1 MVKPLVVYKA
11 SAGSGKTFTLA
22 TEYIKLL
29 VQNPQSYRTIL
40 AVTFTNKATEEM
52 KMRIISQ
59 LYGISRQLPD
69 SNNYLANIVSKTG
82 LSEAQVCKRAGEA
95 LHLLLHNY
103 NYFRVETID
112 TFFQS
117 VLRNLARELDL
128 TANLRIGLNDIQVEE
143 QAVDR
148 LIDNLTHTD
157 VMLQWILKYIMENIS
172 DNQSW
177 NIIGKVKQFGR
188 TIFRDYYKEQSET
201 LQTKMHDEHFF
212 EAYTKQMRAI
222 RQDALE
228 RMKEIGNEFFDA
240 LSAEGL
246 AIEDLSNGRTG
257 VAGFFLKLQ
266 AGVFDE
272 GIVGKRVADCADDVS
287 KWCTKTHP
295 RRDAIMM
302 SADTVLQPMLRRA
315 IEERPRQWRLYK
327 SADLTLRHLNQLRL
341 LGSIEQKVRQ
351 LNDESN
357 RFLLSDTQQLLHS
370 LIQDSDSPFIFEKI
384 GARLEHVM
392 IDEFQDTSTVQWQ
405 NFKVLLEECM
415 SHVDTEN
422 LIVGDVKQSIYRWR
436 SGDWRLLNAID
447 REFSYSQQQ
456 LEIRNLTTNYRS
468 TRGVIEF
475 NNAFFVEAA
484 RQEYEAQCEEYP
496 DGAEQLRHAYADVEQ
511 QVPDDKPSQGLVSIR
526 LLHRNDYQ
534 QQVLVELTDTVR
546 MLMDKGV
553 TPRQIAI
560 LVRSN
565 RMIPAIADYFALQL
579 PEVRIVSDEAF
590 RLDSSAACTL
600 IVQALHLL
608 THPDDMLAQATIVK
622 LYHRAVLHEQ
632 LTDDQ
637 LFQQNTPLSTLLP
650 ETFSLHTEELLQ
662 MSLYELAERLFTI
675 FQLQTLTDESGYVCA
690 FFDQLSQFCQDNTTD
705 IDSFIREWDETIGAK
720 TIQSTETDGIR
731 ILTIHKS
738 KGLEFD
744 NVIIPYADWRL
755 EMPDFLW
762 CQPQEEPFSA
772 LPLVPVD
779 YSEKQMR
786 GTVYEHDYLDEHL
799 QNTVDN
805 LNLLYVAFTRA
816 SHNLFVIGRRAAKNT
831 RALLI
836 ETVLP
841 ALHLDGVQLDGVDN
855 EETAISFQYGTLSHC
870 NATLRPK
877 VGERP
882 SNIEHHTSEIACH
895 TQTFR
900 SENVF
905 LQPVHPI
912 QVSIETFTSP
922 TEFRQSNRSR
932 DFVEGEDETNEL
944 SYIKMGSVL
953 HEVFSRIRTTADIS
967 QALSQ
972 LQSEGILYDDE
983 LSRDKITSLLRKRLE
998 SERIASWFSPR
1009 WQLFNE
1015 CSILRLDNDGNLVE
1029 RRPDRVM
1036 TDGSETHVVDFKFG
1050 KPHPEY
1056 IAQIQEYMQLLSEMG
1071 MPQVHGWLWYVY
1083 TNKIEE
1089 VKL

>member
-29 VQNPQSYRTIL
+29 VLNPQSYRTIL

-69 SNNYLANIVSKTG
+69 SKNYLATIIKKTG
-82 LSEAQVCKRAGEA
+82 LSEEQVCERAGKA
-95 LHLLLHNY
+95 LYLLLHNY

-117 VLRNLARELDL
+117 VLCNLARELDL

-157 VMLQWILKYIMENIS
+157 VMLQWILKYIMESIS

-188 TIFRDYYKEQSET
+188 TIFRDYYKEQSKALED
-201 LQTKMHDEHFF
+201 KMHDEHFF
-212 EAYTKQMRAI
+212 EAYTKQMRSI

-228 RMKEIGNEFFDA
+228 RMKQIGDEFFYA
-240 LSAEGL
+240 LATEGL
-246 AIEDLSNGRTG
+246 TIDDLANGRSG

-272 GIVGKRVADCADDVS
+272 SIVGKRVADCAEDTS
-287 KWCTKTHP
+287 KWCTKTHS
-295 RRDAIMM
+295 RREAIIM
-302 SADTVLQPMLRRA
+302 SADAVLQPLLRRA
-315 IEERPRQWRLYK
+315 IEERPRLWRLYK

-436 SGDWRLLNAID
+436 SGDWRLLNAIE
-447 REFSYSQQQ
+447 REFPYSEQQ
-456 LEIRNLTTNYRS
+456 LEICNLKTNYRS
-468 TRGVIEF
+468 ERGIIEF
-475 NNAFFVEAA
+475 NNAFFTEAA
-484 RQEYEAQCEEYP
+484 RQEYEGQHEEYP
-496 DGAEQLRHAYADVEQ
+496 DGAEQLKHAYADVEQ
-511 QVPDDKPSQGLVSIR
+511 QVPDDKPSRGMVSIS
-526 LLHRNDYQ
+526 LLTRDDYQ
-534 QQVLVELTDTVR
+534 QQVLVQLADTVR
-546 MLMDKGV
+546 MLTDKGV

-565 RMIPAIADYFALQL
+565 RMIPAIADYFAMQL
-579 PEVRIVSDEAF
+579 PDVRIVSDEAF
-590 RLDSSAACTL
+590 RLDASAACTL

-608 THPDDMLAQATIVK
+608 THPDDILAQATIVK
-622 LYHRAVLHEQ
+622 LYHRAVLHEEMS
-632 LTDDQ
+632 DDQ
-637 LFQQNTPLSTLLP
+637 LFRQETPLSTLLP
-650 ETFSLHTEELLQ
+650 EAFSLHTEELLQ
-662 MSLYELAERLFTI
+662 MSLYELTERLFTI
-675 FQLQTLTDESGYVCA
+675 FQLHTLTDESGYICA
-690 FFDQLSQFCQDNTTD
+690 FFDQLSQFCQDSTTD

-744 NVIIPYADWRL
+744 NVILPYADWRM
-755 EMPDFLW
+755 EIPDVLW
-762 CQPQEEPFSA
+762 CQPHEDPFGA

-816 SHNLFVIGRRAAKNT
+816 SHNLFVIGRRATKNT
-831 RALLI
+831 RAQLI

-841 ALHLDGVQLDGVDN
+841 ALQLDGARLEGVDN
-855 EETAISFQYGTLSHC
+855 EQAAIHFQYGTLSQH
-870 NATLRPK
+870 TSDSK
-877 VGERP
+877 
-882 SNIEHHTSEIACH
+882 HHTSD
-895 TQTFR
+895 
-900 SENVF
+900 NVF
-905 LQPVHPI
+905 LQPVRPL

-932 DFVEGEDETNEL
+932 DFIEGDDETAEL

-972 LQSEGILYDDE
+972 LQSEGILYDNE
-983 LSRDKITSLLRKRLE
+983 LSREKITSLLRKRLE
-998 SERIASWFSPR
+998 SERIANWFSSR

-1015 CSILRLDNDGNLVE
+1015 CSILRLDDDGNLVE

-1036 TDGSETHVVDFKFG
+1036 TDGQETHVVDFKFG
-1050 KPHPEY
+1050 KPNSDY
-1056 IAQIQEYMQLLSEMG
+1056 ITQVQEYMQLLSEMG

-1083 TNKIEE
+1083 SNRIEE
-1089 VKL
+1089 VKRS

>member
-1 MVKPLVVYKA
+1 MVKPLIVYKA

-29 VQNPQSYRTIL
+29 VLNPQSYRTIL

-52 KMRIISQ
+52 KMRIVSQ
-59 LYGISRQLPD
+59 LYGISHHLPD
-69 SNNYLANIVSKTG
+69 SANYLKQIISKTG
-82 LSEAQVCKRAGEA
+82 LPELQVCKRSGEA

-103 NYFRVETID
+103 NNFRVETID

-157 VMLQWILKYIMENIS
+157 VMLQWILKYIMENIN

-177 NIIGKVKQFGR
+177 NIIGKVKRFGR
-188 TIFRDYYKEQSET
+188 TIFRDYYKEKSDT
-201 LQTKMHDEHFF
+201 LQAKMRDENFF
-212 EAYTKQMRAI
+212 ENYTKQMRTI
-222 RQDALE
+222 RQDSLE
-228 RMKEIGNEFFDA
+228 RMKDIGNKFFDM
-240 LSAEGL
+240 LSEEGL
-246 AIEDLSNGRTG
+246 NIDDLANGRSG

-272 GIVGKRVADCADDVS
+272 SIVGKRVADCVDDTS

-295 RRDAIMM
+295 RREAIMM
-302 SADTVLQPMLRRA
+302 IADSVLQPMLRHA

-351 LNDESN
+351 LNEENN

-384 GARLEHVM
+384 GTRLEHIM

-405 NFKVLLEECM
+405 NFKILLEECM

-447 REFSYSQQQ
+447 HEFPNSQQQ

-468 TRGVIEF
+468 SHGVITF
-475 NNAFFVEAA
+475 NNAFFTEAA
-484 RQEYEAQCEEYP
+484 RQEYESQRDEYP
-496 DGAEQLRHAYADVEQ
+496 YGADQLRHAYADVEQ
-511 QVPDDKPSQGLVSIR
+511 QVPEGKSSQGMVTIS
-526 LLHRNDYQ
+526 LLPRDNYQ
-534 QQVLVELTDTVR
+534 QKVLVELTETVR
-546 MLMDKGV
+546 MLINKGV
-553 TPRQIAI
+553 SPREIAI

-565 RMIPAIADYFALQL
+565 RMIPAIADYFTQQL
-579 PEVRIVSDEAF
+579 PEVRILSDEAF
-590 RLDSSAACTL
+590 RLDASAACTL

-622 LYHRAVLHEQ
+622 LYHRTILRQ
-632 LTDDQ
+632 QTTDDQ
-637 LFQQNTPLSTLLP
+637 LFHREIPLITLLP
-650 ETFSLHTEELLQ
+650 KEFSEHQKELLKLP
-662 MSLYELAERLFTI
+662 LYELAERLFTI
-675 FQLQTLTDESGYVCA
+675 FGLQTLNDESGYVCA
-690 FFDQLSQFCQDNTTD
+690 FFDQLTQYCQEETTD
-705 IDSFIREWDETIGAK
+705 IDSFLHEWDETIGAK

-744 NVIIPYADWRL
+744 NVILPYADWRM
-755 EMPDFLW
+755 EMPDVLW
-762 CQPQEEPFSA
+762 CQPQDEPFSA
-772 LPLVPVD
+772 LPLAPVD

-786 GTVYEHDYLDEHL
+786 GTIYEHDYLDEHL
-799 QNTVDN
+799 QNSVDN

-816 SHNLFVIGRRAAKNT
+816 SQNLFVIGRRAAKNT
-831 RALLI
+831 RAMLI
-836 ETVLP
+836 ESVLP
-841 ALHLDGVQLDGVDN
+841 ELKLEGAEFDGVND
-855 EETAISFQYGTLSHC
+855 ETSPIRFKYGTLSMA
-870 NATLRPK
+870 NSQKGTDKSL
-877 VGERP
+877 
-882 SNIEHHTSEIACH
+882 
-895 TQTFR
+895 
-900 SENVF
+900 NVF
-905 LQPVHPI
+905 LQPVRPI
-912 QVSIETFTSP
+912 QANIETFMAP
-922 TEFRQSNRSR
+922 VEFRQSNRSR
-932 DFVEGEDETNEL
+932 DFVDGDDEHSEM
-944 SYIKMGSVL
+944 SYIKLGCVL
-953 HEVFSRIRTTADIS
+953 HEVFSRIRTTADIN
-967 QALSQ
+967 QELSR
-972 LQSEGILYDDE
+972 LQSEGILYNDE
-983 LSRDKITSLLRKRLE
+983 LSREKIIGFLRKRLE
-998 SERIASWFSPR
+998 SPHIAKWFSPR
-1009 WQLFNE
+1009 WQLYNE
-1015 CSILRLDNDGNLVE
+1015 CSIMRIDDEGHLVE

-1036 TDGSETHVVDFKFG
+1036 TDGGETHVVDFKFG
-1050 KPHPEY
+1050 RPHPDY
-1056 IAQIQEYMQLLSEMG
+1056 LQQVQEYMQLLIKMG
-1071 MPQVHGWLWYVY
+1071 MPQVRGWLWYVY
-1083 TNKIEE
+1083 SNKIVE

>member
-52 KMRIISQ
+52 KMRIVSQ
-59 LYGISRQLPD
+59 LYGISHRLPD
-69 SNNYLANIVSKTG
+69 SANYMKQIVSKTG
-82 LSEAQVCKRAGEA
+82 LSEAQVCQRADEA

-128 TANLRIGLNDIQVEE
+128 TANLRIGLNDMQVEE

-172 DNQSW
+172 DSQSW
-177 NIIGKVKQFGR
+177 NIIGKVKQFGL
-188 TIFRDYYKEQSET
+188 TIFRDYYKEQSDT
-201 LQTKMHDEHFF
+201 LKAKMSDEHFF
-212 EAYTKQMRAI
+212 AAYSKQMRDI
-222 RQDALE
+222 RQEAAE
-228 RMKEIGNEFFDA
+228 RMKAIGNEFFDV

-246 AIEDLSNGRTG
+246 AIEDLANGRNG

-266 AGVFDE
+266 AGIFDE
-272 GIVGKRVADCADDVS
+272 SIIGKRVADCADDAS
-287 KWCTKTHP
+287 KWSSKTHQ
-295 RRDAIMM
+295 RREAIIMA
-302 SADTVLQPMLRRA
+302 ADSVFQPLLRRA
-315 IEERPRQWRLYK
+315 IEERTRQWLLYK

-351 LNDESN
+351 LNEESN

-384 GARLEHVM
+384 GTHLEHVM

-422 LIVGDVKQSIYRWR
+422 LIVGDVKQSI
-436 SGDWRLLNAID
+436 SAHQ
-447 REFSYSQQQ
+447 EC
-456 LEIRNLTTNYRS
+456 
-468 TRGVIEF
+468 
-475 NNAFFVEAA
+475 EAH
-484 RQEYEAQCEEYP
+484 RKDYP
-496 DGAEQLRHAYADVEQ
+496 DGAKQLEHAYKDVEQ
-511 QVPDDKPSQGLVSIR
+511 QVPDNKPLQGMVSIT
-526 LLHRNDYQ
+526 LLPRDDYRQ
-534 QQVLVELTDTVR
+534 QMLKELTDTVR
-546 MLMDKGV
+546 MLMDKGA
-553 TPRQIAI
+553 TTRQIAI
-560 LVRSN
+560 LVRNN
-565 RMIPAIADYFALQL
+565 RYIPVIADYFAQQL
-579 PEVRIVSDEAF
+579 PEVHIVSDEAF
-590 RLDSSAACTL
+590 RLDASAACTL

-608 THPDDMLAQATIVK
+608 THPDDILAQATIVK
-622 LYHRAVLHEQ
+622 LYYRAVLRREI
-632 LTDDQ
+632 TDDQ
-637 LFQQNTPLSTLLP
+637 LFCQDTLPGTLLP
-650 ETFSLHTEELLQ
+650 EAFYEHTDELLQ
-662 MSLYELAERLFTI
+662 MSLYELAEYLFTI

-690 FFDQLSQFCQDNTTD
+690 FFDQLAQFCQDETPD
-705 IDSFIREWDETIGAK
+705 IDSFIREWNETIGAK

-731 ILTIHKS
+731 ILSIHKS

-744 NVIIPYADWRL
+744 NVILAYADWRL
-755 EMPDFLW
+755 EMPQVLW
-762 CQPQEEPFSA
+762 CQPREEPFSS
-772 LPLVPVD
+772 LPLAPID
-779 YSEKQMR
+779 YNEKQMR
-786 GTVYEHDYLDEHL
+786 GTIYEHDYLDEHL

-816 SHNLFVIGRRAAKNT
+816 SHNLFVIGRRAAKGT

-841 ALHLDGVQLDGVDN
+841 ELKLNGTQLDVPDN
-855 EETAISFQYGTLSHC
+855 EETAIHFQYGTLSVQSS
-870 NATLRPK
+870 ASK
-877 VGERP
+877 
-882 SNIEHHTSEIACH
+882 IEHPTTS
-895 TQTFR
+895 
-900 SENVF
+900 NVF
-905 LQPVHPI
+905 LQPIHPI
-912 QVSIETFTSP
+912 QVSVETFTAP
-922 TEFRQSNRSR
+922 VEFRQSNRSR
-932 DFVEGEDETNEL
+932 DFVEGDDEDGEL
-944 SYIKMGSVL
+944 SYIKTGCVL
-953 HEVFSRIRTTADIS
+953 HEVFSRIRTTDDIDK
-967 QALSQ
+967 ALSQ
-972 LQSEGILYDDE
+972 LQNEGILYDNE
-983 LSRDKITSLLRKRLE
+983 LSREKITNLLRKRLE
-998 SERIASWFSPR
+998 SERIASWFSSR

-1015 CSILRLDNDGNLVE
+1015 CSILFMDNDGHLVE

-1036 TDGSETHVVDFKFG
+1036 TDGQETHVVDFKFG
-1050 KPHPEY
+1050 KTNSKY
-1056 IAQIQEYMQLLSEMG
+1056 ILQVQEYMKMLITMG

-1083 TNKIEE
+1083 SNKIEE

>member
-29 VQNPQSYRTIL
+29 VQNPQNYRTIL

-59 LYGISRQLPD
+59 LYGISRHLPD
-69 SNNYLANIVSKTG
+69 SDNYLETIVSKTG
-82 LSEAQVCKRAGEA
+82 LSEAQVCQRAGEA
-95 LHLLLHNY
+95 LNLLLHNY
-103 NYFRVETID
+103 HDFRVETID

-128 TANLRIGLNDIQVEE
+128 TANLRIGLNDTQVEE

-148 LIDNLTHTD
+148 LIDNLTHSD
-157 VMLQWILKYIMENIS
+157 VILQWILKYIMESIS

-177 NIIGKVKQFGR
+177 NIIGKVKKFGR
-188 TIFRDYYKEQSET
+188 TIFRDYYKEQSDT
-201 LQTKMHDEHFF
+201 LQAKMNDEHFF

-228 RMKEIGNEFFDA
+228 RMKEIGNEFFEV
-240 LSAEGL
+240 LSTEGFS
-246 AIEDLSNGRTG
+246 IEDLSNGRSG
-257 VAGFFLKLQ
+257 VAGFFIKLQ

-272 GIVGKRVADCADDVS
+272 SIIGKRVADCLDDAS
-287 KWCTKTHP
+287 KWCTKVNP

-302 SADTVLQPMLRRA
+302 LADTVLQPLLRRA

-351 LNDESN
+351 LNEESN

-392 IDEFQDTSTVQWQ
+392 IDEFQDTSTVQWE

-415 SHVDTEN
+415 SHADTEN

-447 REFSYSQQQ
+447 REFPHSQQQ
-456 LEIRNLTTNYRS
+456 LEIRNLKTNYRS

-475 NNAFFVEAA
+475 NNAFFTGAA
-484 RQEYEAQCEEYP
+484 RQEYEAQREDYP
-496 DGAEQLRHAYADVEQ
+496 DGAEQLQHAYADVEQ
-511 QVPDDKPSQGLVSIR
+511 LVPDNKPSQGMVSIS
-526 LLHRNDYQ
+526 LLPGEDYQ
-534 QQVLVELTDTVR
+534 QQVLVELTDTVQ
-546 MLMDKGV
+546 MLIDKGV
-553 TPRQIAI
+553 ALRQIAI

-590 RLDSSAACTL
+590 RLDASAACSL

-637 LFQQNTPLSTLLP
+637 LFRHDIPLSTLLP
-650 ETFSLHTEELLQ
+650 EAFSGHTDELLQ
-662 MSLYELAERLFTI
+662 MSLYELAERLFAI
-675 FQLQTLTDESGYVCA
+675 FRLQTLTDESGYVCA

-720 TIQSTETDGIR
+720 TIQSTETNGIR

-755 EMPDFLW
+755 EMPDVLW
-762 CQPQEEPFSA
+762 CQPQEEPFNA
-772 LPLVPVD
+772 LPLAPID
-779 YSEKQMR
+779 YNGKQMR
-786 GTVYEHDYLDEHL
+786 GTIYEHDYLDEHL

-841 ALHLDGVQLDGVDN
+841 ALQLEGAQLEGVDN
-855 EETAISFQYGTLSHC
+855 EEEALHFQYGTLSQK
-870 NATLRPK
+870 PK
-877 VGERP
+877 AKSQKP
-882 SNIEHHTSEIACH
+882 SD
-895 TQTFR
+895 
-900 SENVF
+900 NVF
-905 LQPVHPI
+905 LQPVRPLQI
-912 QVSIETFTSP
+912 SIENFTSP
-922 TEFRQSNRSR
+922 IEFRQSNRSR
-932 DFVEGEDETNEL
+932 DFVEGDDENTEL
-944 SYIKMGSVL
+944 SYIKMGCVL
-953 HEVFSRIRTTADIS
+953 HEVFSRIRTTADIG

-983 LSRDKITSLLRKRLE
+983 LSREKITSLLRKRLE
-998 SERIASWFSPR
+998 SERIANWFSSR

-1015 CSILRLDNDGNLVE
+1015 CSILRMDNDGKLVE
-1029 RRPDRVM
+1029 RRPDRVI
-1036 TDGSETHVVDFKFG
+1036 TDGHETHVIDFKFG
-1050 KPHPEY
+1050 SHHPEY
-1056 IAQIQEYMQLLSEMG
+1056 IAQVQEYMQLLSAMD

-1083 TNKIEE
+1083 SNKIEE
-1089 VKL
+1089 VRL